1 MALVVP
7 QVPNIT
13 GSAIT
18 YATPTT
24 SETFTPGNNV
34 YYHVFTVGTAITTT
48 VVVPGSA
55 YGQARP
61 DVAISIGTNTNRL
74 IGPLTPDLADPA
86 TGLVTITHS
95 VTTAVTA
102 AGLIMGGA

>member
-7 QVPNIT
+7 QAPNVT
-13 GSAIT
+13 GTALT
-18 YATPTT
+18 YSTPTT
-24 SETFTPGNNV
+24 SETFVPGDNI
-34 YYHVFTVGTAITTT
+34 YYHVKTVGTAITTT
-48 VVVPGSA
+48 VVVPGTQ

-61 DVAISIGTNTNRL
+61 DVAISIGTNTDRI
-74 IGPLTPDLADPA
+74 IGPLVADLADPV

-102 AGLIMGGA
+102 AALQV

>member
-7 QVPNIT
+7 QAPNIT

-24 SETFTPGNNV
+24 SETFVPGDNL

-48 VVVPGSA
+48 VVVPGTQ

-61 DVAISIGTNTNRL
+61 DVAISIGTNTNRI
-74 IGPLTPDLADPA
+74 IGPLSADLADPT

-95 VTTAVTA
+95 ATTAVTA
-102 AGLIMGGA
+102 AALLLGA

>member
-13 GSAIT
+13 GTAIT
-18 YATPTT
+18 YSTPTT
-24 SETFTPGNNV
+24 SETFVPGNNV
-34 YYHVFTVGTAITTT
+34 YYHVKTGGTAITTT
-48 VVVPGSA
+48 VVVPGSV

-61 DVAISIGTNTNRL
+61 DVAISIGTSTDRI
-74 IGPLTPDLADPA
+74 IGPLVPDLADPA

-95 VTTAVTA
+95 VTTSVTA
-102 AGLIMGGA
+102 AALVMG